1 MAAVSTLL
9 DAEPVVLEDLNLTP
23 TCDCT
28 GCAEVATWLT
38 FLTCGCAGAVCD
50 KHQQMQAKK
59 DRSNTSYCSW
69 CGQKLIHVARW
80 ERL

>member
-1 MAAVSTLL
+1 MSTVL

-28 GCAEVATWLT
+28 GCSEAATWLT

-50 KHQQMQAKK
+50 MHQQMQARKNRTE
-59 DRSNTSYCSW
+59 RSHCSW
-69 CGQKLIHVARW
+69 CGERPVHVARW
-80 ERL
+80 EPL